1 VDVAREERVQRADGF
16 LIHCY
21 GNRIHRYPK
30 EWRFPRCG
38 VRDLRRQWW
47 IGDTTPNIP
56 PLNTLRFVDVEH
68 LQLIP
73 LTDYEKQR
81 KSGPNKNN
89 RRKIAKTLYDL
100 KLLCR
105 YHTNKIVELGRMETD
120 ITIAGVD
127 RMFACVAHLLVPG
140 KFFLTFTFYLQFTKF
155 FS

>member
-1 VDVAREERVQRADGF
+1 
-16 LIHCY
+16 
-21 GNRIHRYPK
+21 
-30 EWRFPRCG
+30 
-38 VRDLRRQWW
+38 
-47 IGDTTPNIP
+47 
-56 PLNTLRFVDVEH
+56 VEH

-100 KLLCR
+100 KFLCR
-105 YHTNKIVELGRMETD
+105 YLTNKIVELGRMETD

-140 KFFLTFTFYLQFTKF
+140 KYRVCFFYFLFTKY
-155 FS
+155 